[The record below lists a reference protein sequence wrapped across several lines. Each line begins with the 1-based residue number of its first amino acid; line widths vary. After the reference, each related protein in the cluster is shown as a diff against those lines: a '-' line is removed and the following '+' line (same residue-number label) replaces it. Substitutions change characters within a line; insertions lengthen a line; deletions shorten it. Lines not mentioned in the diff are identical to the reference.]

1 MAYIKDLLL
10 LLRAHEQG
18 LEVVVKLPLIQ
29 RYKAKEGRR
38 AWEWQI

>member
-1 MAYIKDLLL
+1 M
-10 LLRAHEQG
+10 LRVYKQG

-38 AWEWQI
+38 A

>member
-1 MAYIKDLLL
+1 MS
-10 LLRAHEQG
+10 RAHKQG
-18 LEVVVKLPLIQ
+18 LEVVVELPLIQ

>member
-1 MAYIKDLLL
+1 M
-10 LLRAHEQG
+10 LRVHKQG

-38 AWEWQI
+38 A